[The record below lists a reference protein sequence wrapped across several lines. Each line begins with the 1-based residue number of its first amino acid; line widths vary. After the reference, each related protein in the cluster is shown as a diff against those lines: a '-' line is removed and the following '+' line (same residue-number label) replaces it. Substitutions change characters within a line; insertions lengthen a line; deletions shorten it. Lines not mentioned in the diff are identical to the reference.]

1 MQHSTEQSEPGRR
14 PGVPAGT
21 APAPGPNGPSPGAP
35 LPVPA
40 NGPAG
45 ETVYVPSGTRLAR
58 LWADLRLAARGTRHD
73 YTTGPIGRAIFL
85 LAVPMVLEMLMESVF
100 AVVDVFWVA
109 RLGASAVA
117 TVALTES
124 MMAIV
129 YSLAFGLAIG
139 TTAMVARRVG
149 EKNAAG
155 AADAAV
161 QAVTLGLL
169 VSATLGVAGG
179 LLAPDLLRLMGAG
192 PDVLGQGSG
201 YARVML
207 AGSASVFLL
216 FVINA
221 VLRGA
226 GDAAVAMRVLW
237 LSNAINLVLD
247 PMLIFGVGPFPE
259 LGVTGAAVAT
269 TIGRSAG
276 VLFAASR
283 LWKGAGHIAVRRE
296 HLHVHA
302 ASMWRLVRLCATGT
316 FQILIG
322 TTAWIGLIRI
332 LATFGSVAVAGY
344 GIAIRVVIFAI
355 LPAFGLSNAAATM
368 VGQSLGAGDPDRA
381 ERSVWT
387 ASRYNLAFL
396 GALGVVF
403 VTLAPWIVAL
413 FTSEADVARVATTG
427 LRVIAL
433 GFPMYAFGMVL
444 TQSFNGAGDTWTP
457 TWINLV
463 VFWLFEIPLAWV
475 LATRTELAWSG
486 AFVAIMVSYTALAA
500 ASAVVFRQGRWKAKR
515 V

>member
-1 MQHSTEQSEPGRR
+1 M
-14 PGVPAGT
+14 
-21 APAPGPNGPSPGAP
+21 PAP
-35 LPVPA
+35 PVPA

-45 ETVYVPSGTRLAR
+45 ETVYVPTGTRLAR
-58 LWADLRLAARGTRHD
+58 LWSDLRLAARGTRHD
-73 YTTGPIGRAIFL
+73 YTRGPIGRAIFL

-100 AVVDVFWVA
+100 AIVDVFWVA
-109 RLGASAVA
+109 KLGASAVA

-139 TTAMVARRVG
+139 TTATVARRVG

-161 QAVTLGLL
+161 QAVTLGVL
-169 VSATLGVAGG
+169 VSLVLGVFGG
-179 LLAPDLLRLMGAG
+179 VFAPDLLRLMGAG
-192 PDVLGQGSG
+192 PDVLQQGTG

-221 VLRGA
+221 ALRGA

-247 PMLIFGVGPFPE
+247 PLLIFGIGPFPE

-269 TIGRSAG
+269 TIGRGTG

-283 LWKGAGHIAVRRE
+283 LWKGAGHLAVHRE
-296 HLHVHA
+296 HLQVHA
-302 ASMWRLVRLCATGT
+302 GAMWRLVRLSSTGT

-322 TTAWIGLIRI
+322 TTAWIGLVRI
-332 LATFGSVAVAGY
+332 LASFGSVAVAGY
-344 GIAIRVVIFAI
+344 GIAIRIVIFAI

-368 VGQSLGAGDPDRA
+368 VGQSLGAGDPARA
-381 ERSVWT
+381 EQAVWT
-387 ASRYNLAFL
+387 AGRYNLAFL
-396 GALGVVF
+396 GALGVLF
-403 VTLAPWIVAL
+403 VAGAPWIVAA
-413 FTSEADVARVATTG
+413 FTAEPDVARVATLG
-427 LRVIAL
+427 LRIIAL
-433 GFPMYAFGMVL
+433 GFPLYAFGMVL

-457 TWINLV
+457 TCINLC
-463 VFWLFEIPLAWV
+463 VFWLFEIPLAWY
-475 LATRTELAWSG
+475 LARQTGLAYRG
-486 AFVAIMVSYTALAA
+486 AFVAIMVAYVALALV
-500 ASAVVFRQGRWKAKR
+500 SAVIFRQGRWKLTR